1 MNSFEVGNVI
11 KNGIPVVIVGKP
23 NAGKSTLLNALV
35 DEERAIVSEIPGTT
49 RDTIEDEITIDGIL
63 FRFIDTAGL
72 RETTDVIESIG
83 VSKAFE
89 KVKQSAIVIYLF
101 DVHELTAG
109 ELKLN
114 LDELKKH
121 ITSDHSQL
129 VLIGNKI
136 DKEDFNSIQKEFNAF
151 DVLFLSAKE
160 NLYID
165 DLKLKLVSLFDSRTV
180 HVTETIVTNA
190 RHVDALRHTGNAI
203 QRTIDGLN
211 GNVSGDLLAQD
222 IREALHYLGEITGE
236 ISSDDLL
243 ANIFGK
249 FCIGK

>member
-1 MNSFEVGNVI
+1 M
-11 KNGIPVVIVGKP
+11 
-23 NAGKSTLLNALV
+23 
-35 DEERAIVSEIPGTT
+35 
-49 RDTIEDEITIDGIL
+49 
-63 FRFIDTAGL
+63 
-72 RETTDVIESIG
+72 
-83 VSKAFE
+83 
-89 KVKQSAIVIYLF
+89 
-101 DVHELTAG
+101 
-109 ELKLN
+109 
-114 LDELKKH
+114 
-121 ITSDHSQL
+121 
-129 VLIGNKI
+129 
-136 DKEDFNSIQKEFNAF
+136 
-151 DVLFLSAKE
+151 FLSAKE

-211 GNVSGDLLAQD
+211 GNMSGDLLAQD